1 MKICGLCNKTK
12 ASIKLPKTNTFSCI
26 SCFTT
31 DFETT
36 IHNTIISNNLFPTS
50 SNTPPEKIAIGISGG
65 KDSTVLAYV
74 INKLKNQY
82 KYNIDIQLIAI
93 DEGIK
98 GYRDE
103 SIETI
108 IFNSKQLNLPL
119 IIASFKELFGYTMD
133 EIVPY
138 CGIQNSCT
146 YCGVF
151 RRVALEKECKKLGIK
166 KLLTGHNAD
175 DIAETVL
182 MNILRGDFNRLPF
195 SVKIITDGEI
205 NRVKPFKYIYEKEIV
220 MYAHYMKLKYFV
232 TECTYAVGA
241 FRGYSRELIK
251 KVESDRAE
259 SIIDIIHSGENF
271 EIDSKI
277 VGREKLLCE
286 KCGGNSSHKL
296 CKCCKLIENLNKWES
311 EKKNKINIQY
321 EK

>member
-1 MKICGLCNKTK
+1 MKICKICNKTK
-12 ASIKLPKTNTFSCI
+12 ASIKLPKTNIFSCI
-26 SCFTT
+26 SCFTE
-31 DFETT
+31 DFETI
-36 IHNTIISNNLFPTS
+36 IHKTIISNNLFPTTKTS
-50 SNTPPEKIAIGISGG
+50 INEKIAIGISGG

-74 INKLKNQY
+74 INKLKN
-82 KYNIDIQLIAI
+82 KYNYNIEIHLIAI

-108 IFNSKQLNLPL
+108 ILNSKKLNLPL
-119 IIASFKELFGYTMD
+119 TIASFKELFGYTMD

-151 RRVALEKECKKLGIK
+151 RRVALVKECKKLGIK

-205 NRVKPFKYIYEKEIV
+205 NRIKPFKYIYEKEIV
-220 MYAHYMKLKYFV
+220 MYAHYMNLKYFV
-232 TECTYAVGA
+232 TECSYAVGA
-241 FRGYSRELIK
+241 FRGYCRELIK
-251 KVESDRAE
+251 KIESDRTT

-271 EIDSKI
+271 DIDDKVI
-277 VGREKLLCE
+277 GREKNICE
-286 KCGGNSSHKL
+286 KCGGNSSNKL
-296 CKCCKLIENLNKWES
+296 CKCCKLIENLNVWS
-311 EKKNKINIQY
+311 NKKNKINIKY
-321 EK
+321 EN

>member
-1 MKICGLCNKTK
+1 MKICKICNKTK
-12 ASIKLPKTNTFSCI
+12 ASIKLPKTNTLSCI
-26 SCFTT
+26 SCFTE
-31 DFETT
+31 DFETI
-36 IHNTIISNNLFPTS
+36 IHKTIISNNLFPTTKTS
-50 SNTPPEKIAIGISGG
+50 INEKIAIGISGG

-74 INKLKNQY
+74 INKLKN
-82 KYNIDIQLIAI
+82 KYNYNIEIHLIAI

-108 IFNSKQLNLPL
+108 IFNSKKLNLPL
-119 IIASFKELFGYTMD
+119 TIASFKELFGYTMD

-205 NRVKPFKYIYEKEIV
+205 NRIKPFKYIYEKEIV
-220 MYAHYMKLKYFV
+220 MYAHYMNLKYFV
-232 TECTYAVGA
+232 TECSYAVGA
-241 FRGYSRELIK
+241 FRGYCRELIK
-251 KVESDRAE
+251 KIESDRTT

-271 EIDSKI
+271 DIDDKVI
-277 VGREKLLCE
+277 GREKNICE
-286 KCGGNSSHKL
+286 KCGGNSSNKL
-296 CKCCKLIENLNKWES
+296 CKCCKLIENLNVWS
-311 EKKNKINIQY
+311 NKKNKINIKY
-321 EK
+321 EN

>member
-1 MKICGLCNKTK
+1 MKICKICNKTK
-12 ASIKLPKTNTFSCI
+12 ASIKLPKTNIFSCI
-26 SCFTT
+26 SCFTE
-31 DFETT
+31 DFETI
-36 IHNTIISNNLFPTS
+36 IHKTIISNNLFPTTKTS
-50 SNTPPEKIAIGISGG
+50 INEKIAIGISGG

-74 INKLKNQY
+74 INKLKN
-82 KYNIDIQLIAI
+82 KYNYNIEIHLIAI

-108 IFNSKQLNLPL
+108 IFNSKKLNLPL
-119 IIASFKELFGYTMD
+119 TIASFKELFGYTMD

-205 NRVKPFKYIYEKEIV
+205 NRIKPFKYIYEKEIV
-220 MYAHYMKLKYFV
+220 MYAHYMNLKYFV
-232 TECTYAVGA
+232 TECSYAVGA
-241 FRGYSRELIK
+241 FRGYCRELIK
-251 KVESDRAE
+251 KIESDRTT

-271 EIDSKI
+271 DIDDKVI
-277 VGREKLLCE
+277 GREKNICE
-286 KCGGNSSHKL
+286 KCGGNSSNKL
-296 CKCCKLIENLNKWES
+296 CKCCKLIENLNEWS
-311 EKKNKINIQY
+311 NKKNKINIEY
-321 EK
+321 EN